1 MIVSS
6 GQEGGVE
13 GRVVGVSGLDKRS
26 VRDVG
31 HAGHAEASDA
41 LAGEHFQNVFRT
53 FQVRFFKGA
62 VRVAMRGYFVSAL
75 TDLTDQLGSVLRKAG
90 GAEKRRFYLMAGKAA
105 QNLPATFGRD
115 ADLFFPRQ

>member
-1 MIVSS
+1 MKQSVLPEPGARFVPMIVSS

-41 LAGEHFQNVFRT
+41 LAGERFQNVFRT
-53 FQVRFFKGA
+53 FQIRFFKDA
-62 VRVAMRGYFVSAL
+62 VLIAMRGDFVPAL
-75 TDLTDQLGSVLRKAG
+75 TDLTDQFGGILRKSS
-90 GAEKRRFYLMAGKAA
+90 GAEKRRFYLVA
-105 QNLPATFGRD
+105 
-115 ADLFFPRQ
+115 